1 MGINTIITK
10 DQYAISFISLLI
22 TISLFLLAGNLI
34 FVEKKNKSLVSIS
47 GLEIYSAKQNDS
59 GEVANSQKKIIEE
72 SENSDSERTQ
82 TQKIKRAIDSPVKQ
96 ISPTI
101 KSLSQNTILSM
112 EGDYFPLFKPKPDY
126 PKSALERGYEGSCLV
141 EYDIEKDG
149 RVSQVN
155 VVETKCD
162 VWFESTS
169 MRAAKSFIYKP
180 RIKNGKPQRVE
191 QVRNKFVY
199 KIIEN

>member
-34 FVEKKNKSLVSIS
+34 FVEKKNKSLVSVS
-47 GLEIYSAKQNDS
+47 ALEIYSAQKNDS
-59 GEVANSQKKIIEE
+59 GEVTNSPKKMIEE
-72 SENSDSERTQ
+72 SENTNSKKTQ

-96 ISPTI
+96 ISPII
-101 KSLSQNTILSM
+101 KPLSENTILSM

-126 PKSALERGYEGSCLV
+126 PKNALERGYEGSCLV
-141 EYDIEKDG
+141 EYAIEKDG

-155 VVETKCD
+155 IVETKCD

-169 MRAAKSFIYKP
+169 ISAAKSFVYKP
-180 RIKNGKPQRVE
+180 RIKNGRPQRVE